1 MSQLTQDIRF
11 AARSLARQPVF
22 LLTAVLTLALGIG
35 ANSAIFSV
43 VDSVLLVPPPFSQ
56 PDRIAV
62 AWGENHEAE
71 EAFGFKDLPITI
83 GSFYDWQRETKSFDK
98 LALLQSDRMTLTG
111 QGDPEQLGVV
121 KVAGDFF
128 GVLGT
133 PALLGRTL
141 EPSDDVP
148 GKPQAVVLSYNY
160 WQRRFGGD
168 RGVIDKTLI
177 INGNQVPVVGVMP
190 PRFAFPRG
198 GSEIHPSYSFAADPD
213 VWLPFALSEEGKQ
226 DRGNRF
232 SFAIGRLKDGVTIQ
246 SAEDELKAV
255 STRLAERYPE
265 SDHGWSAF
273 LVPVRDQM
281 AGGLKPVLMVL
292 WAAVGFVL
300 LIACVNVANLL
311 LARAASRQKEI
322 ALRTAIGAGRTR
334 LISQLLT
341 ESGLISL
348 LGGALGVALAWVAL
362 RACAVWVPAGTAGAA
377 TFALNGRVLL
387 FALLLC
393 AVTTALA
400 GLIPAFQMT
409 RPDLGGTL
417 REGTRSGAGTQA
429 SRRTRAALVVLE
441 IAFAVVLLIGAGL
454 LLRSFVT
461 LLAVQPGFEGSQALT
476 FRIDLPPEG
485 FSPEQRVAFFDRVAD
500 KLESLPAVQSA
511 GMMSALPMTGAEQFV
526 PVSFENRPL
535 PKPGEMWSVGMYSV
549 TPGYHKAMGIPLLS
563 GRFLDRRDVKGAAL
577 VAVIDEQM
585 AKVYWPGEDPIG
597 KRFRFGT
604 RPEYP
609 LMTVVGVVGSIRHS
623 NLQSEPIPQ
632 VYVTVAQTPDF
643 LIPYW
648 VWMVARVQGDPQAV
662 ITPARNAVHEVDANQ
677 PVTQFLT
684 MDEVVAQSVAPRRFS
699 LLLLALFAGLALVLA
714 CIGIYG
720 ITAYSVT
727 QRTREMGLRMAL
739 GAQPREVV
747 WLVVREAGLL
757 AGLGVILGLIAAA
770 VIYSK
775 VLSVW
780 LSSLLYKVGAIDP
793 ITFVAVA
800 VGLALVA
807 LIAAYL
813 PGRRATRVSPMVA
826 LRAE

>member
-1 MSQLTQDIRF
+1 MSQLAQDIRF

-43 VDSVLLVPPPFSQ
+43 VDSVLLTPPPFRQ
-56 PDRIAV
+56 PDQVVV
-62 AWGENHEAE
+62 AWGENAEAR
-71 EAFGFKDLPITI
+71 EAFGFKDLPLTI
-83 GSFYDWQRETKSFDK
+83 GGFYDWQREARSFQS

-111 QGDPEQLGVV
+111 LGEPEQLGVV

-141 EPSDDVP
+141 EPADDVP

-168 RGVIDKTLI
+168 RGIIDKTLI
-177 INGNQVPVVGVMP
+177 INGNRVPVVGVMP

-198 GSEIHPSYSFAADPD
+198 GAEVDPSYSFAADPD
-213 VWLPFALSEEGKQ
+213 VWLPFALSAEGRQ

-232 SFAIGRLKDGVTIQ
+232 SFVVGRLKDGVGIAA
-246 SAEDELKAV
+246 AEAELRGI
-255 STRLAERYPE
+255 STRLGERYPE

-273 LVPVRDQM
+273 LVPIRDQM
-281 AGGLKPVLMVL
+281 AGGLKPVLIVL

-322 ALRTAIGAGRTR
+322 ALRTAIGAGRSR
-334 LISQLLT
+334 LIAQLLT
-341 ESGLISL
+341 ESGLISV
-348 LGGALGVALAWVAL
+348 LGGALGIALAWVAL
-362 RACAVWVPAGTAGAA
+362 RACAVWIPAGTAGAA
-377 TFALNGRVLL
+377 TFALNGRVVL
-387 FALLLC
+387 FTLLLC
-393 AVTTALA
+393 VLTTALA

-417 REGTRSGAGTQA
+417 REGTRSGGGTMA

-461 LLAVQPGFEGSQALT
+461 LLGVEPGFEGSKALT

-500 KLESLPAVQSA
+500 NLEALPAVESA
-511 GMMSALPMTGAEQFV
+511 GMMSALPMSGAEQFV

-535 PKPGEMWSVGMYSV
+535 PKQGEMWSVGMYSV
-549 TPGYHKAMGIPLLS
+549 TPGYHKAMGIPLKS
-563 GRFLDRRDVKGAAL
+563 GRYLERRDVKGAAL

-585 AKVYWPGEDPIG
+585 AQVYWPGEDPVG

-609 LMTVVGVVGSIRHS
+609 LMTVVGVVGSTRHS
-623 NLQSEPIPQ
+623 GLQAEPIPQ
-632 VYVTVAQTPDF
+632 VYQTVAQTPDF

-648 VWMVARVQGDPQAV
+648 VWMVARVEGDPKAV
-662 ITPARNAVHEVDANQ
+662 ISSARAAVHAVDRNQ

-699 LLLLALFAGLALVLA
+699 LLLLALFAGLALILA
-714 CIGIYG
+714 VIGIYG
-720 ITAYSVT
+720 ITAYSVA

-757 AGLGVILGLIAAA
+757 AGIGVLLGVLAAA
-770 VIYSK
+770 VVYKS
-775 VLSVW
+775 LLAVW
-780 LSSLLYKVGAIDP
+780 LSTLLYKVGTTDP
-793 ITFVAVA
+793 LTFVAVA
-800 VGLALVA
+800 LGLALVA
-807 LIAAYL
+807 LVAAYL
-813 PGRRATRVSPMVA
+813 PGRKATRVSPMVA